1 MHKQLELVCGM
12 SIAIEDSCIISYEV
26 WNLQLKGQL
35 FPEISENFNL
45 SPDIDISCFRKQGGY
60 D

>member
-1 MHKQLELVCGM
+1 M